1 MLGVGC
7 LVGLPA
13 VIEYV
18 ESLKH
23 ELKQEAMALE
33 VNQKLML
40 I

>member
-1 MLGVGC
+1 VGC
-7 LVGLPA
+7 LVGLSA